1 MMMRAAAHAAHIG
14 LLCVFLPILL
24 SASLPAGAAEPDE
37 RGLWELW
44 QQHAQ
49 PPHDHKALLT
59 ACQAFNDK
67 HPSDPLAVVSQTLA
81 GWHLLQLGRQED
93 AVKVFVRLSKSRG
106 SSLEDG
112 GKTISLAWLTRMD
125 RDRIKESLQFYYRR
139 KMAYPAKL
147 ADLAAYPKLP
157 ESLVFADRDRWD
169 STWSYQL
176 TGFRT
181 IPNMLDQKYRL
192 RSVRLGGGSDLA
204 EALAVPCGG
213 LLRIEPV
220 RVSSSVT
227 GMEVLE
233 LRHLPESEGG
243 AEEAPAREKIMLKVG
258 SRTESVFLAY
268 VGPHLVIVSDYHHW
282 KVLPRPRA
290 N

>member
-1 MMMRAAAHAAHIG
+1 M
-14 LLCVFLPILL
+14 
-24 SASLPAGAAEPDE
+24 
-37 RGLWELW
+37 
-44 QQHAQ
+44 
-49 PPHDHKALLT
+49 
-59 ACQAFNDK
+59 
-67 HPSDPLAVVSQTLA
+67 
-81 GWHLLQLGRQED
+81 
-93 AVKVFVRLSKSRG
+93 
-106 SSLEDG
+106 
-112 GKTISLAWLTRMD
+112 
-125 RDRIKESLQFYYRR
+125 
-139 KMAYPAKL
+139 
-147 ADLAAYPKLP
+147 
-157 ESLVFADRDRWD
+157 
-169 STWSYQL
+169 